1 MVRIGPSVF
10 MATAIITSCA
20 RLGNGSDCDYN
31 VCMKVTKEKA
41 AQNRRALVR
50 AASKLFRRHGIDG
63 VGVADIGREAGLTH
77 GALYGQFDSKQALA
91 AAALTDTLDRSYEQM
106 MLLSEGGDS
115 PLSTYLNYYINK
127 PHRDDISKGCA
138 MTASGSEIARQGKN
152 VSRAFTHGFER
163 FASTLEKAL
172 DDDTPLRSTRR
183 QRALT
188 LAVACIGAV
197 VVARAV
203 AKADPA
209 LSDGIIDAARRVL
222 GEVGGE

>member
-1 MVRIGPSVF
+1 MF
-10 MATAIITSCA
+10 
-20 RLGNGSDCDYN
+20 
-31 VCMKVTKEKA
+31 CMKVTREKA

-77 GALYGQFDSKQALA
+77 GALYGQFASKQALA
-91 AAALTDTLDRSYEQM
+91 AAALTDTLDRSYGQM
-106 MLLSEGGDS
+106 MLLAEVEDS
-115 PLSTYLNYYINK
+115 PMATYLNYYINK

-152 VSRAFTHGFER
+152 VSRAFTHGFDR
-163 FASTLEKAL
+163 FAGTLAAAI
-172 DDDTPLRSTRR
+172 DGDGAWRSTPR

-188 LAVACIGAV
+188 IAVGCIGAIV
-197 VVARAV
+197 AARAV
-203 AKADPA
+203 AKADSG
-209 LSDGIIDAARRVL
+209 LSDEIIAAARRVL